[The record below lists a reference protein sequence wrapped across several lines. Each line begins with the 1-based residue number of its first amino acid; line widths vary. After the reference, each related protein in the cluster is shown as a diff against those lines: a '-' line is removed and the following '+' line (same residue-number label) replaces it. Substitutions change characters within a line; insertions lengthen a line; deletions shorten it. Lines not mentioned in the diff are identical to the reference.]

1 VLREKRQIVEALF
14 MGADLVVVT
23 AAWFLAYWLRF
34 STDFVPIDKGV
45 PPFATY
51 TSMVVVIWVI
61 WAATFRWMGLY
72 KAMRGVRRIKEVILL
87 FNANLLALLV
97 FIAVTFLFREKTDPF
112 SRLVLLYFG
121 SLTVVLTIVQRL
133 FLRYSLREAR
143 RRGYNL
149 RFLLLVGTGRVANDI
164 VERIRHHRELGVQ
177 LVGVMSKDGK
187 EGIGPSGAPVLGAYT
202 DISTIL
208 TRMDVDHII
217 IALSLEDHH
226 LIPDIMAQIGDRI
239 VDVRIVP
246 DLYRFVTLGGT
257 IEEFEGLPAISLQT
271 TPLEG
276 MNLVVKRIFDCL
288 CSGIL
293 IVLLSPLF
301 ILLALLVKISS
312 PGPILYRQ
320 KRISL
325 DGTEFTILKFR
336 TMVADSEASG
346 PGWTTSNDTRVTA
359 VGKFMRKWSIDEFP
373 QLINVFLGHMSLV
386 GPRPE
391 RPVYI
396 QDFRQKFPRYMLR
409 HKVPAGM
416 TGWAQVNGWR
426 GDTSIDKRLECDLYY
441 IEHWSLGLDLKILFL
456 TIFRGVRHK
465 NAY

>member
-1 VLREKRQIVEALF
+1 
-14 MGADLVVVT
+14 
-23 AAWFLAYWLRF
+23 
-34 STDFVPIDKGV
+34 
-45 PPFATY
+45 
-51 TSMVVVIWVI
+51 
-61 WAATFRWMGLY
+61 
-72 KAMRGVRRIKEVILL
+72 
-87 FNANLLALLV
+87 
-97 FIAVTFLFREKTDPF
+97 
-112 SRLVLLYFG
+112 
-121 SLTVVLTIVQRL
+121 
-133 FLRYSLREAR
+133 
-143 RRGYNL
+143 
-149 RFLLLVGTGRVANDI
+149 
-164 VERIRHHRELGVQ
+164 
-177 LVGVMSKDGK
+177 MSKDGK

-208 TRMDVDHII
+208 SRMDVDHII

-226 LIPDIMAQIGDRI
+226 LIPEIMAQIGDRI

-293 IVLLSPLF
+293 IVLLSPLLIF
-301 ILLALLVKISS
+301 LALLVKISS

-336 TMVADSEASG
+336 TMAADSEASG
-346 PGWTTSNDTRVTA
+346 PGWTTSNDARVTT
-359 VGKFMRKWSIDEFP
+359 VGKLMRKWSMDEFP
-373 QLINVFLGHMSLV
+373 QLFNVFLGHMSLV

-456 TIFRGVRHK
+456 TIFRGVRHE